1 MQSLFASIDNL
12 ELNTRKNINIS
23 DIGELI
29 NLSLQELEHKK
40 DSLSREISINNIPY
54 KAEISGVVSYK
65 IDYLE
70 EVLNFENMGEL
81 NYEQLK
87 SLEIEELAKP
97 NNLVSQGDPVYK
109 LIDNYEYYMALLVED
124 STKINDYKI
133 GDSIEVIA
141 DGSISLKGVVYDQ
154 KTTDNSAVLIVKFN
168 DKLQDL
174 NYNRIHDVNII
185 KSKNY
190 VYVVPSQAIAILENR
205 EGVYIKELNGIVRF
219 RPIKILYQN
228 ELETFVD
235 IGDNKGYIE
244 VEDNVD
250 LVKTITLFDEVILNP
265 QNIEDGQ
272 ILK

>member
-1 MQSLFASIDNL
+1 M
-12 ELNTRKNINIS
+12 
-23 DIGELI
+23 
-29 NLSLQELEHKK
+29 
-40 DSLSREISINNIPY
+40 
-54 KAEISGVVSYK
+54 
-65 IDYLE
+65 
-70 EVLNFENMGEL
+70 
-81 NYEQLK
+81 
-87 SLEIEELAKP
+87 
-97 NNLVSQGDPVYK
+97 
-109 LIDNYEYYMALLVED
+109 
-124 STKINDYKI
+124 
-133 GDSIEVIA
+133 
-141 DGSISLKGVVYDQ
+141 
-154 KTTDNSAVLIVKFN
+154 
-168 DKLQDL
+168 
-174 NYNRIHDVNII
+174 NII